1 MEMLLG
7 FTQLASQAGAG
18 FAASAEEFVY
28 LAMQLVLPL
37 LRALGILVIIW
48 GVVCA
53 ATQLV
58 RMESRRLR
66 GKEYKLEAI
75 SLRQHLVYYLLLG
88 LEFLIAVDVIET
100 LLNPDWNELGILGG
114 LIVVRTLVSLSL
126 TWELKDTEEDQQK
139 EQQAA
144 RVSSPPADS

>member
-7 FTQLASQAGAG
+7 FTLLASQDVAGLSAR
-18 FAASAEEFVY
+18 AEEFVY
-28 LAMQLVLPL
+28 LAMQLALPL

>member
-7 FTQLASQAGAG
+7 FTLLAYQADAG

-28 LAMQLVLPL
+28 LSMQLALPL

>member
-7 FTQLASQAGAG
+7 FTLLASQAGAG

-28 LAMQLVLPL
+28 LAMQLALPL

>member
-7 FTQLASQAGAG
+7 FTLLASQADAG

-28 LAMQLVLPL
+28 LAMQLALPL

>member
-7 FTQLASQAGAG
+7 FTLLASQADAG

-28 LAMQLVLPL
+28 LAMQLALPL

-66 GKEYKLEAI
+66 GKEYKLEAVA
-75 SLRQHLVYYLLLG
+75 LRQHLVYYLLLG

>member
-7 FTQLASQAGAG
+7 FTLLASQAGAG

-28 LAMQLVLPL
+28 LAMQLALPL

-100 LLNPDWNELGILGG
+100 LLNPDWNQLGILAA

>member
-100 LLNPDWNELGILGG
+100 LLNPDWNQLGILAA

>member
-7 FTQLASQAGAG
+7 FTQLASQTDAG

-28 LAMQLVLPL
+28 LAMQLALPL
-37 LRALGILVIIW
+37 LRSLGILVIIW

-100 LLNPDWNELGILGG
+100 LLNPDWNELGVLGG

-126 TWELKDTEEDQQK
+126 TWELKDTEEDEQK

-144 RVSSPPADS
+144 RV